1 MLTKSSSCPTTP
13 PSERSL
19 QSPCPRWGKLAR
31 LLGRGAPAPG
41 VSVAHREVL
50 CVQQPQPPAP
60 SSALPGERQDGG
72 AKASA
77 AGPLGDPALPDPA
90 SGTDSPAAHS
100 ISTATH
106 MQLQGCRWSGHPQ
119 QQRRPITSQSQ
130 TMSAPSLPVACLLHQ
145 PAGHCSLPVD
155 SLPWRKSR
163 LGFLPPHRPRLGREA
178 VPPSPPLI
186 TWEGRGGHCPKS
198 APCASNGRIHSGS
211 KRAPAGCPRRSH
223 SPQCIP
229 ALPTSHPGLPWLSG
243 CWPSPAPVAGEAE
256 PRKGVLLAPK
266 ARAAPRPQPCQRAG
280 PGRVCRSVARGPVAA
295 GCGAGAG
302 GRPAQAARQQ
312 CAEVEV
318 KSY

>member
-60 SSALPGERQDGG
+60 SSALPGERQDRG

-119 QQRRPITSQSQ
+119 QSSAAAQ
-130 TMSAPSLPVACLLHQ
+130 THHIPEPDHVCTLPASCLPTPPACRALLPPSRLSSLEEEQAGLPPTTPPQAGQGGSAPLSSSYHLGGTWWPLPQ
-145 PAGHCSLPVD
+145 I
-155 SLPWRKSR
+155 
-163 LGFLPPHRPRLGREA
+163 
-178 VPPSPPLI
+178 SPM
-186 TWEGRGGHCPKS
+186 
-198 APCASNGRIHSGS
+198 
-211 KRAPAGCPRRSH
+211 
-223 SPQCIP
+223 CI
-229 ALPTSHPGLPWLSG
+229 
-243 CWPSPAPVAGEAE
+243 
-256 PRKGVLLAPK
+256 
-266 ARAAPRPQPCQRAG
+266 
-280 PGRVCRSVARGPVAA
+280 
-295 GCGAGAG
+295 
-302 GRPAQAARQQ
+302 
-312 CAEVEV
+312 
-318 KSY
+318 